1 MLVHFLGV
9 IIVYACM
16 SLMILNLTE
25 GRKHIKNTY
34 GICLE
39 SLQTV
44 QQVPS
49 CPKNLKE
56 WNRRA
61 DMMKCSTVIQSCGK
75 RRDFVYHCLP
85 NSFWNKTVEVCALRH
100 QIILSYCA
108 EYNEKG
114 LRIQTNFEHSC
125 SQADVPCPSH
135 YSSDVSH
142 RYQQCY
148 HLDKKMHHPNR
159 SFPEQAGPGTTS
171 DAKRCSMGL
180 MLLSLQFLL
189 LWL

>member
-1 MLVHFLGV
+1 MFYRYTVLWEKKGL
-9 IIVYACM
+9 CL
-16 SLMILNLTE
+16 SLPPKLL
-25 GRKHIKNTY
+25 
-34 GICLE
+34 LE
-39 SLQTV
+39 Q
-44 QQVPS
+44 
-49 CPKNLKE
+49 
-56 WNRRA
+56 NRRGLR
-61 DMMKCSTVIQSCGK
+61 STASDYSIGYQLSN
-75 RRDFVYHCLP
+75 Y
-85 NSFWNKTVEVCALRH
+85 TH
-100 QIILSYCA
+100 QIHPGYATFQCTQNDSITTTDAGNINTSNNESSTTLHFTAYCA